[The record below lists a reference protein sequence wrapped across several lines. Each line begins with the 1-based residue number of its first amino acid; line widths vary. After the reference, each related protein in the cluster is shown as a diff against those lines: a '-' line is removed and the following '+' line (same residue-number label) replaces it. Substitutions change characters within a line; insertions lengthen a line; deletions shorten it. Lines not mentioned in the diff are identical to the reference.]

1 MQRDKRLTLDPH
13 RQLRMLWGMRWY
25 VDSRTG
31 DDANDG
37 RGPKTAFKSVQH
49 VIHAAKAGDTVHIA
63 PGAYDQSLPRQISE
77 LRAANVVV
85 AVLAGH

>member
-1 MQRDKRLTLDPH
+1 MQ
-13 RQLRMLWGMRWY
+13 WY

-49 VIHAAKAGDTVHIA
+49 AIQVVKAGDTVLVA
-63 PGAYDQSLPRQISE
+63 PGAYDQSLPKQISA

-85 AVLAGH
+85 AVLGGH

>member
-1 MQRDKRLTLDPH
+1 MQ
-13 RQLRMLWGMRWY
+13 WY

-49 VIHAAKAGDTVHIA
+49 AIHVVKAGDTVLVA
-63 PGAYDQSLPRQISE
+63 PGAYDQSLPKQISA

-85 AVLAGH
+85 SVLCGH

>member
-1 MQRDKRLTLDPH
+1 MQ
-13 RQLRMLWGMRWY
+13 WY

-49 VIHAAKAGDTVHIA
+49 AIHVVKAGDTVLVA
-63 PGAYDQSLPRQISE
+63 PGAYDQSLPKQISA

-85 AVLAGH
+85 SVLGVH

>member
-1 MQRDKRLTLDPH
+1 MQ
-13 RQLRMLWGMRWY
+13 WY

-37 RGPKTAFKSVQH
+37 LGAKTAFSTVQH
-49 VIHAAKAGDTVHIA
+49 AMHSAKAGDTVLIA
-63 PGAYDQSLPRQISE
+63 PGAYDQNLPKQISV

-85 AVLAGH
+85 GVLGVQ

>member
-1 MQRDKRLTLDPH
+1 LTFIASFGCSDV
-13 RQLRMLWGMRWY
+13 MEWY

-37 RGPKTAFKSVQH
+37 RGPKTPFKSVQH
-49 VIHAAKAGDTVHIA
+49 VIHVAKASDTVLIA
-63 PGAYDQSLPRQISE
+63 PAAYDQNLPKQIAA

-85 AVLAGH
+85 AVLGGH

>member
-1 MQRDKRLTLDPH
+1 MTGIGSFGCSGAMQ
-13 RQLRMLWGMRWY
+13 WY

-37 RGPKTAFKSVQH
+37 RGPKSAFKTVQH
-49 VIHAAKAGDTVHIA
+49 VVHAAKAGDTVLIA
-63 PGAYDQSLPRQISE
+63 PGAYDQSLPKQISL

-85 AVLAGH
+85 AVLGAH

>member
-1 MQRDKRLTLDPH
+1 ME
-13 RQLRMLWGMRWY
+13 WY

-37 RGPKTAFKSVQH
+37 RGPKAAFKTVQH
-49 VIHAAKAGDTVHIA
+49 VIHAAKAGDTVLIA
-63 PGAYDQSLPRQISE
+63 PAPYDQNLPKQISA

-85 AVLAGH
+85 AVLGGH

>member
-1 MQRDKRLTLDPH
+1 MQ
-13 RQLRMLWGMRWY
+13 WY
-25 VDSRTG
+25 IDSRTG

-37 RGPKTAFKSVQH
+37 HGPTTAFKSVQH
-49 VIHAAKAGDTVHIA
+49 AIHAAKSGDTVHIA

-85 AVLAGH
+85 AVLAGR

>member
-1 MQRDKRLTLDPH
+1 MQ
-13 RQLRMLWGMRWY
+13 WY

-49 VIHAAKAGDTVHIA
+49 AIHAVKAGDTVLIA
-63 PGAYDQSLPRQISE
+63 PGAYDQNLPKQISV

-85 AVLAGH
+85 AVLGGH

>member
-1 MQRDKRLTLDPH
+1 
-13 RQLRMLWGMRWY
+13 MRWY

-49 VIHAAKAGDTVHIA
+49 VIHAAKAGDTVLIA
-63 PGAYDQSLPRQISE
+63 PGAYDQNLPKQLAV
-77 LRAANVVV
+77 LRAANVTVSV
-85 AVLAGH
+85 FGGH

>member
-1 MQRDKRLTLDPH
+1 ME
-13 RQLRMLWGMRWY
+13 WY

-49 VIHAAKAGDTVHIA
+49 AIHVVKAGDTVLVA
-63 PGAYDQSLPRQISE
+63 PGAYDQSLPKQISA

-85 AVLAGH
+85 SVLGGH